1 MAIFFFVER
10 RKRRKFASEIKT
22 KRKMKTKNKY
32 GIEVKMCCAS
42 CAYKQQTRT
51 VSQRWCIKHEKM
63 VNPQDVCPQ
72 WKMNKTLQA
81 LGREWGKV
89 KDKETKEVCIY

>member
-1 MAIFFFVER
+1 
-10 RKRRKFASEIKT
+10 
-22 KRKMKTKNKY
+22 MKTKNKY

-42 CAYKQQTRT
+42 CTYKQLNRT
-51 VSQRWCIKHEKM
+51 VSQRVCAKHNKE
-63 VNPQDVCPQ
+63 VRACDVCPQ

-89 KDKETKEVCIY
+89 KDKETKNVIIY